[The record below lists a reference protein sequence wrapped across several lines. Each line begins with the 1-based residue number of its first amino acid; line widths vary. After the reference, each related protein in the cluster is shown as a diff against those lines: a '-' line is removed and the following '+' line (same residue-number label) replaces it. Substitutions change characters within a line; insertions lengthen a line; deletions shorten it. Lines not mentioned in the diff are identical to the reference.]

1 MWQNSSCMTRGC
13 VWGHIKHVTLHSNT
27 IILTTVNSHF
37 LEDKEMWEEIGAEL
51 QNQLRVIK
59 LISTYW

>member
-1 MWQNSSCMTRGC
+1 MTGGC

-37 LEDKEMWEEIGAEL
+37 LEDKEMWEEIGVEL